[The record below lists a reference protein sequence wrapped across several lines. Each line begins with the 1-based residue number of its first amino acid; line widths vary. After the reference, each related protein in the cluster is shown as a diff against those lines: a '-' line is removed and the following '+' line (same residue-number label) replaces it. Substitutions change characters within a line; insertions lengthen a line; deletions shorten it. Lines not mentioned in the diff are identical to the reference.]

1 MQTTPSS
8 IQIFVK
14 TLLGNTVTLDVNP
27 SDTTIAVKAYLRE
40 KTGFPT
46 QTLRLIFG
54 GKQLRDSCTLQQHGI
69 GWGSTLQLFGSL
81 FGGIRLFHC
90 TSESNAASIRRNG
103 FRCGSS
109 GIVGGG
115 IYSAMSAQDA
125 IRKAHANGA
134 VLTCDVDLGRVH
146 DVGFDGDR
154 SLNLSR
160 IRKLG
165 CDSVRIPRNGEPGTE
180 YCVYEPARVRL
191 VGEHGSPDT
200 QSHQVGASADAQ
212 AYDGYQAQERAD
224 YLANGGNF
232 LQNGCFDFSGDDE
245 QGRTYFCH
253 ACNGSYHPAHVYT
266 CPCPPL
272 PAKVLAQMEANRKKG
287 LPRWTGKKGLR
298 F

>member
-14 TLLGNTVTLDVNP
+14 TLSGNTVTLNVNP
-27 SDTTIAVKAYLRE
+27 SDTTIAVIAYLRD

-46 QTLRLIFG
+46 QTLRLIFA

-69 GWGSTLQLFGSL
+69 GWCSTLQLSGSL

-103 FRCGSS
+103 FHCGSS

-115 IYSAMSAQDA
+115 IYFAMSAQDA

-134 VLTCDVDLGRVH
+134 VLTCEVDLGRVH

-191 VGEHGSPDT
+191 VGEHGSPNT
-200 QSHQVGASADAQ
+200 QSHQVDASACRYVGDA
-212 AYDGYQAQERAD
+212 YNAQERAD
-224 YLANGGNF
+224 YHANGGKF
-232 LQNGCFDFSGDDE
+232 LQNGCFDFSG
-245 QGRTYFCH
+245 GRTYFCH
-253 ACNGSYHPAHVYT
+253 RCNGAYHPAHVFG
-266 CPCPPL
+266 CPP
-272 PAKVLAQMEANRKKG
+272 M
-287 LPRWTGKKGLR
+287 PR
-298 F
+298 

>member
-1 MQTTPSS
+1 MQTTLSS

-14 TLLGNTVTLDVNP
+14 TLSGNTTTLDVNP
-27 SDTTIAVKAYLRE
+27 SDTTIAVKAYLRD

-46 QTLRLIFG
+46 QTLRLIFA

-69 GWGSTLQLFGSL
+69 GWCSTLQLSGSL

-103 FRCGSS
+103 FHCGSS

-115 IYSAMSAQDA
+115 IYFAMSAQDA
-125 IRKAHANGA
+125 IRKANANGA
-134 VLTCDVDLGRVH
+134 VLTCEVDLGRVH

-191 VGEHGSPDT
+191 VGEHGSPDI

-212 AYDGYQAQERAD
+212 AYDD
-224 YLANGGNF
+224 YHGNGSWDQLAPAGQRKFACTRRQFEAGK
-232 LQNGCFDFSGDDE
+232 
-245 QGRTYFCH
+245 RTLFCH
-253 ACNGSYHPAHVYT
+253 RCNGYYHGSDVRG
-266 CPCPPL
+266 CNCSRCNGPCPVDPDEG
-272 PAKVLAQMEANRKKG
+272 KRRKTQVVVQC
-287 LPRWTGKKGLR
+287 PNQ
-298 F
+298 